1 MDSDNLFRNL
11 ALIYVEQ
18 FNLSRHISEGDW
30 ATSFFPFLLIYL
42 FLSYWSVWVPRC
54 GFALSPILPEI
65 CIASKI
71 SSLRN
76 SLSLFGNVTLKTYLY
91 KLTTLSTILI
101 NFYKLWTPSTIIFN
115 LHMKLKPM
123 VHSLFLKHFFLTP
136 MRSSKPLSIAK
147 KFVPHPHIVANLL
160 FFCPKNYL
168 SIKFTILNLWF

>member
-101 NFYKLWTPSTIIFN
+101 NFYKLWTPSTIIFS
-115 LHMKLKPM
+115 LHMKLKATTYFLFFDTVKLKM
-123 VHSLFLKHFFLTP
+123 TFFDLKWKLSLGKLSISKLELFLRK
-136 MRSSKPLSIAK
+136 I
-147 KFVPHPHIVANLL
+147 I
-160 FFCPKNYL
+160 
-168 SIKFTILNLWF
+168 